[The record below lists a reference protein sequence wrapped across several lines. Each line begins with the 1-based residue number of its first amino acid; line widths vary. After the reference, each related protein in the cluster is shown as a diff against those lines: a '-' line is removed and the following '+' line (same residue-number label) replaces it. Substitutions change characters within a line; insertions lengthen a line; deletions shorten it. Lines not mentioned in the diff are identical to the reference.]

1 MAYNENNSNYQE
13 LVDEE
18 RELLGLEES
27 ERSGKVRDELVELD
41 DKDVYDIM
49 HDFMAWDGSFAN
61 LVDYYDFSDY
71 VIMMTD
77 GKSVNEL
84 VRFIMDVAQ
93 AVNEYGGS
101 DVEYAAIGYE
111 RGLYLVIKDWE
122 DVYSDCAEYADE
134 LADYIINN
142 PCVQSHVDLPSEI
155 TDMLD
160 LWEREDNGEYEYED
174 EDEDE

>member
-1 MAYNENNSNYQE
+1 MSYNENNSNYQE

-18 RELLGLEES
+18 RELMGLEES
-27 ERSGKVRDELVELD
+27 ERAGKVRDELVELD

-49 HDFMAWDGSFAN
+49 RDFMTWDGSFDN
-61 LVDYYDFSDY
+61 LVDYHDFSEY
-71 VIMMTD
+71 ISMMTEC
-77 GKSVNEL
+77 KSGNEL

-101 DVEYAAIGYE
+101 DVEHAAIGYE

-134 LADYIINN
+134 LADNIIND
-142 PCVQSHVDLPSEI
+142 PCAQSHADLPSEI

-160 LWEREDNGEYEYED
+160 LWAREDDGEFEYED

>member
-1 MAYNENNSNYQE
+1 MSYNENNSSYQE

-27 ERSGKVRDELVELD
+27 ERSGKILDVLAELD

-49 HDFMAWDGSFAN
+49 SDFMSWDGSFYN
-61 LVDYYDFSDY
+61 FVDYSDFSEY
-71 VIMMTD
+71 VSTMVD
-77 GKSVNEL
+77 CKSGNEL
-84 VRFIMDVAQ
+84 VRFIMDIAQ
-93 AVNEYGGS
+93 AVNEYDGS

-134 LADYIINN
+134 LADHIIND
-142 PCVQSHVDLPSEI
+142 PCAQSHADLPSEI

-160 LWEREDNGEYEYED
+160 LWEREDDGEFED
-174 EDEDE
+174 EEE

>member
-1 MAYNENNSNYQE
+1 MAYNENNSEYKE

-18 RELLGLEES
+18 RELLDLEGS
-27 ERSGKVRDELVELD
+27 ERSGKILDVLAELD

-49 HDFMAWDGSFAN
+49 RDFMAWDGSFDN
-61 LVDYYDFSDY
+61 FVDYSDFSEY
-71 VIMMTD
+71 VSTMTD
-77 GKSVNEL
+77 GKSGNEL
-84 VRFIMDVAQ
+84 VRFIMDVAK
-93 AVNEYGGS
+93 AVNEYDGS

-134 LADYIINN
+134 LADHIIND
-142 PCVQSHVDLPSEI
+142 PCAQSHADLPSEI

-160 LWEREDNGEYEYED
+160 LWEREDDGEFEYEAED
-174 EDEDE
+174 EDE